1 MKVILRC
8 LVLRLRN
15 KSVIFVLIETII
27 ILLFKWHAIFI
38 ENLAVLPKDQLVHVW
53 IHVEFDGI
61 TVSHHDFVK
70 ATL

>member
-1 MKVILRC
+1 
-8 LVLRLRN
+8 
-15 KSVIFVLIETII
+15 VLIETII

-53 IHVEFDGI
+53 IRAELDGI